1 MESSRDEV
9 NQTMDG
15 DDTSMYDETFYS
27 AEEDNECTEKPS
39 SVDVNTK
46 GDEQSKGSCELL
58 KTKDRSSDIFS
69 STSEKSPTSPKIRL
83 TPLKKS
89 IDSVTPNTRWYFPYV
104 GTKTSPPGLCPFRK
118 RKVRVEDSDDDD
130 DSLERN

>member
-1 MESSRDEV
+1 KRVKLDRDELKVSSTPTQPFNSSKSSKQSIMNSMESSRDEV

-39 SVDVNTK
+39 S
-46 GDEQSKGSCELL
+46 
-58 KTKDRSSDIFS
+58 
-69 STSEKSPTSPKIRL
+69 IRL

-130 DSLERN
+130 SLERN